1 MELSLVVLMQTLVM
15 FTLML
20 VGFVLVKS
28 RVLTDG
34 GIRQLSSLLMT
45 VVMPA
50 LMIDSC
56 QLTFDRERLLGFF
69 FALLLALLAHLVHI
83 AIATPLYYRGNPSF
97 DQGMS
102 TFCCIYSNAGFMGL
116 PLIQASLG
124 EEALFYA
131 AAYLVVFNLF
141 SWTHGVMVLR
151 CQKKLGGLRE
161 LAGLAKNP
169 GVIGVAVGLLLFF
182 CRILLPSPLGPAL
195 HYVASM
201 NTPVAML
208 ICGALI
214 AASDFR
220 RLLRDRH
227 IYLVSFVKLLA
238 APAACILLY
247 KLLRLDTLLPDAGY
261 LMMINI
267 IAAACPTAVSAS
279 VLPSRY
285 GLKGEYGSQIVSVST
300 LLSVLTL
307 PLVVLIAGWA
317 FP

>member
-1 MELSLVVLMQTLVM
+1 MQTLVM
-15 FTLML
+15 FTMML
-20 VGFVLVKS
+20 LGFVLVKR
-28 RVLTDG
+28 RVLTG
-34 GIRQLSSLLMT
+34 SGIQQLSTLLLT
-45 VVMPA
+45 VIMPA

-69 FALLLALLAHLVHI
+69 FALLLALLSHLVHI
-83 AIATPLYYRGNPSF
+83 AIATPLYYRNHPTS

-102 TFCCIYSNAGFMGL
+102 AFCCIYSNAGFMGF

-131 AAYLVVFNLF
+131 AAYMVMFTIF
-141 SWTHGVMVLR
+141 SWTHGVMVIR
-151 CQKKLGGLRE
+151 CQKKLGGFRE
-161 LAGLAKNP
+161 LLQLVKNP
-169 GVIGVAVGLLLFF
+169 GIIGVAVGLLLFF
-182 CRILLPSPLGPAL
+182 CRILLPAPIGPAL

-214 AASDFR
+214 ANSDFR
-220 RLLRDRH
+220 RLLQDRH
-227 IYLVSFVKLLA
+227 IYLVSFVKLIA
-238 APAACILLY
+238 APLACILLY
-247 KLLRLDTLLPDAGY
+247 KLLRLDTLLPNASY
-261 LMMINI
+261 LIMVSM

-300 LLSVLTL
+300 LLSILTL
-307 PLVVLIAGWA
+307 PLMVLVTGWV